1 MKRSED
7 NGGAKPNANAVPPG
21 EQVISPLRKRRLTG
35 ELYERDPKVIA
46 LIAELAIL
54 PRDALVARAAIS
66 KRSDQAYIPSEC
78 LIYFIRASR
87 RDNNEA
93 WFERLYR
100 ILTERVLRSLPKAES
115 QDGKTESLTR
125 GIVRDKVFGRF
136 VELLSADCAD
146 YVDKLDYFEVRF
158 DGALASLRRDAQ
170 EQAWRDE
177 NRSQSLEYDEE
188 SGELSEEVET
198 AAGAYDPFAT
208 SNFDD
213 PAYRLRLDTAID
225 ALPPEQSRIIHML
238 RQGFPID
245 PKDKDV
251 MSIPKALGRSEK
263 TVRTYR
269 DKAFAAIRAAMS
281 DGGEQ

>member
-1 MKRSED
+1 MKRPAD
-7 NGGAKPNANAVPPG
+7 NAGVQPRADTPPSSD
-21 EQVISPLRKRRLTG
+21 VVVTPLRKRRLTG
-35 ELYERDPKVIA
+35 ELYERDPKMTA
-46 LIAELAIL
+46 LIAELALL
-54 PRDALVARAAIS
+54 PRDDLVARVAIT
-66 KRSDQAYIPSEC
+66 KRSEKAYIPSEC

-87 RDNNEA
+87 RDNNEI

-100 ILTERVLRSLPKAES
+100 LLTERVLRSLPKAES
-115 QDGKTESLTR
+115 RDGKTESLTR

-136 VELLSADCAD
+136 VELLSADRTD
-146 YVDKLDYFEVRF
+146 YLDKLDYFEVRF

-188 SGELSEEVET
+188 SGELSEEVEM
-198 AAGAYDPFAT
+198 AAGTHDPLAA

-213 PAYRLRLDTAID
+213 PAYRLRLEAAID

-238 RQGFPID
+238 REGYPID
-245 PKDKDV
+245 PKDKEV
-251 MSIPKALGRSEK
+251 MSIPKALRRSEK

-269 DKAFAAIRAAMS
+269 DKAFAAIRAAMAEG
-281 DGGEQ
+281 DEP

>member
-7 NGGAKPNANAVPPG
+7 HVGAKP
-21 EQVISPLRKRRLTG
+21 QVDAKPSSDVVVTPLHKRRLSG
-35 ELYERDPKVIA
+35 ELYERDPKINE
-46 LIAELAIL
+46 LIAELAAL
-54 PRDALVARAAIS
+54 PRDALVTRAAIT
-66 KRSDQAYIPSEC
+66 KRSDPAYIPSEC

-100 ILTERVLRSLPKAES
+100 ILTERVLRSLPRAES

-136 VELLSADCAD
+136 VELLSADRAD

-170 EQAWRDE
+170 EQAWRHE

-198 AAGAYDPFAT
+198 AAGTYDPFST

-213 PAYRLRLDTAID
+213 PAYRLRLDAAID

-269 DKAFAAIRAAMS
+269 DKAFAAIRAAMA
-281 DGGEQ
+281 DGGER